1 MNLELLSRAIGW
13 ILSERFQAEVTV
25 DVESKGEKDGSA
37 GCTEAD

>member
-25 DVESKGEKDGSA
+25 DVKSNGKEDESA
-37 GCTEAD
+37 GCAEAN

>member
-25 DVESKGEKDGSA
+25 DVRSKVEEDESA